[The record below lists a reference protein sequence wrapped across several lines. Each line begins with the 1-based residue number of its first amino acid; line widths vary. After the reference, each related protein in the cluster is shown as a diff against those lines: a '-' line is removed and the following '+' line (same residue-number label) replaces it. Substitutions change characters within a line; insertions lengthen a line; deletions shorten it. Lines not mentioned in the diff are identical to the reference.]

1 MSSALTVPRSRAGA
15 WLPRLAWAA
24 LAYNVLVILWG
35 AVVRLTGAG
44 AGCGDH
50 WPLCNGVVVPQS
62 PTLHTIIEFSHR
74 LTSGAS
80 GLLALGLFAAAFVTF
95 LRQAPVTQ
103 PKLLSRTWLWV
114 GLGVLGALL
123 LLIGMAGASA
133 IFAAGGALLGLV
145 ALLGLLTV
153 FVNAR
158 GLTWVKVFQ
167 GWPVVLG
174 TVLTFLLILAEG
186 LVGGVQVLLGL
197 TADSTD
203 PARGLVQGVH
213 LANTFL
219 LLGALLLTALW
230 ASGRPAL
237 RVRGQGRALGLIAFG
252 LVLTLLLGMAGAVTA
267 LGDLLFAPA
276 PGTPIDTVRRD
287 FSATAGLIQN
297 LRVIH
302 PMLAILGSVYLV
314 WMAGALRRMRPSAGV
329 TRWGVLLTGVIGL
342 QVLVGFVNVA
352 LKAPAW
358 MQLTHLA
365 LACIMWLVT
374 VRLSYETLTAPRRL
388 ASTTPAGV
396 TA

>member
-1 MSSALTVPRSRAGA
+1 MTVPRSRSGA

-24 LAYNVLVILWG
+24 LIYNVLVILWG

-62 PTLHTIIEFSHR
+62 PALHTVIEFSHR

-80 GLLALGLFAAAFVTF
+80 GLLALGLIALTF
-95 LRQAPVTQ
+95 FTTRRGHPA
-103 PKLLSRTWLWV
+103 R
-114 GLGVLGALL
+114 LGALL
-123 LLIGMAGASA
+123 TFALI
-133 IFAAGGALLGLV
+133 
-145 ALLGLLTV
+145 
-153 FVNAR
+153 
-158 GLTWVKVFQ
+158 
-167 GWPVVLG
+167 VL
-174 TVLTFLLILAEG
+174 EG

-237 RVRGQGRALGLIAFG
+237 RLRGQGGALGLIAAG
-252 LVLTLLLGMAGAVTA
+252 LLLTLLLGMAGAVTA

-276 PGTPIDTVRRD
+276 PGTPLDTVRRD
-287 FSATAGLIQN
+287 FGTTASLIEN

-302 PMLAILGSVYLV
+302 PMLAVLGSAYLL
-314 WMAGALRRMRPSAGV
+314 WMAGALRRLRPSPGV
-329 TRWGVLLTGVIGL
+329 ARWGLVLAGVIGL
-342 QVLVGFVNVA
+342 QVLAGFVNVA
-352 LKAPAW
+352 LRAPAW
-358 MQLTHLA
+358 MQLTHLL
-365 LACIMWLVT
+365 LACVMWLVT
-374 VRLSYETLTAPRRL
+374 VLLSYEALTALRRV
-388 ASTTPAGV
+388 APARREV
-396 TA
+396 AA